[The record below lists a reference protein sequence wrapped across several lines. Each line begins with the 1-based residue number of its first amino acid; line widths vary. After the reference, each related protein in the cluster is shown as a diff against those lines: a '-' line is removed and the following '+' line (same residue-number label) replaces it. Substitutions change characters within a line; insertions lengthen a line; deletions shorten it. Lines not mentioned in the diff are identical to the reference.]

1 MSLIKTYSNFLQIK
15 YISGGMLSV
24 SLYILDTYI
33 YVYNM
38 YMYVYIYII
47 FGSRTINRD
56 KNCPQPQY

>member
-38 YMYVYIYII
+38 YMYVYIYIYI
-47 FGSRTINRD
+47 YI
-56 KNCPQPQY
+56 